1 MSQSADIPTYP
12 SFRSFLWASILLSL
26 FGWGGL
32 AVLVATTLPTLGPR
46 WLFFF
51 LLLTGVSG
59 TALPIAYFIN
69 LRFPTRPPAS
79 SSSVLREAMLVGI
92 YGCLVAWLMQGR
104 VLTAPLALILALGF
118 FLIEFLIRIRE
129 VSQWKPKE
137 PVDD

>member
-1 MSQSADIPTYP
+1 MSQTADSPIYP

-59 TALPIAYFIN
+59 TALPAAYFIN

-137 PVDD
+137 TMDD

>member
-1 MSQSADIPTYP
+1 MIQSVDTPIYP
-12 SFRSFLWASILLSL
+12 SFRSFLWASVLLSL

-59 TALPIAYFIN
+59 TALPVAYFIN
-69 LRFPTRPPAS
+69 LRFPTHPPAS

-92 YGCLVAWLMQGR
+92 YGCLIAWLMQGR
-104 VLTAPLALILALGF
+104 VLTAPLVFILALGF

-137 PVDD
+137 TVDD